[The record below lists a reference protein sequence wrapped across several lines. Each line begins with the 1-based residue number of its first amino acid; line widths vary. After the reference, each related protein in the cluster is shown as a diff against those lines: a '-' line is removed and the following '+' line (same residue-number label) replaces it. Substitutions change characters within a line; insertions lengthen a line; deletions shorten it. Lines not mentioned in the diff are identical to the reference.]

1 MPASVVTAIAPSVT
15 PDTLKLVIAVGSM
28 AFGGISTAFL
38 AKYFLTKYIRD
49 NDLKHHKS
57 EEDAKLKH
65 DTTTQSFSDVKHTLA
80 TISASLK
87 VTTALFNEFKI
98 IKEVVDKDHDSI
110 VILREKDGSKDKL
123 LADHHDQIK
132 VVQHQLSEVREMV
145 STIRRLNK

>member
-1 MPASVVTAIAPSVT
+1 MATATTAFT
-15 PDTLKLVIAVGSM
+15 PETLKLVIAVGSM

-38 AKYFLTKYIRD
+38 ARYFLVKYIRD

-57 EEDAKLKH
+57 EEDAKVKH

-80 TISASLK
+80 NISASLK

-98 IKEVVDKDHDSI
+98 IKDVVDKDHDAL
-110 VILREKDGSKDKL
+110 VVLKEKVGSKERIL
-123 LADHHDQIK
+123 EEHHDQIK
-132 VVQHQLSEVREMV
+132 LCQRDLSEVRELV